1 MVLAKA
7 PKPPLGSHMPI
18 NPIQRT
24 HTQIHT
30 RIVEI
35 TRTAGAGAGA
45 DAAAALFPYA
55 SMPMPYPDHHGI
67 ASVTHQVYPHTNRLH
82 LHAHTN
88 YPTCLHAL
96 LFLSHSR
103 PRSLCMCCPFP
114 SLSHPPSAAVRR
126 RSSASFGPLLLA
138 CIASLRTSSWRASPA
153 GHRRCAHCKTAVAS
167 GSDSAAN
174 GAGAARCPIHVP
186 CLPLAGTWVHA
197 TTASIRTPPS
207 RSYCFAFS
215 PFRRPPES
223 SPYEQPA
230 QVPAGYSYT
239 HGPSAWMGLGRTLKS
254 LSHRPFAV
262 GPSAPG
268 PLSPAE
274 MRAALSKVAAQHAQH

>member
-7 PKPPLGSHMPI
+7 PKSPLGSHMPI

-24 HTQIHT
+24 HTQILHASLRLHVLLVLVLMPPLLYFPMHRCQCRTQTIMALHQLPTRFTHTQTGCICT
-30 RIVEI
+30 RIQTTQHACTLFSFSRILVL
-35 TRTAGAGAGA
+35 
-45 DAAAALFPYA
+45 ALFACAAPSPLSRA
-55 SMPMPYPDHHGI
+55 RRQLP
-67 ASVTHQVYPHTNRLH
+67 SVAVH
-82 LHAHTN
+82 L
-88 YPTCLHAL
+88 PPSAL
-96 LFLSHSR
+96 SCS
-103 PRSLCMCCPFP
+103 PA
-114 SLSHPPSAAVRR
+114 SHPPHIKLESLARCTPKMRALQDGRRLGQRQRCERR
-126 RSSASFGPLLLA
+126 RCCWVPDTCTL
-138 CIASLRTSSWRASPA
+138 PA
-153 GHRRCAHCKTAVAS
+153 
-167 GSDSAAN
+167 
-174 GAGAARCPIHVP
+174 
-186 CLPLAGTWVHA
+186 LAGTWVHA

-215 PFRRPPES
+215 PFRRPPGKQ
-223 SPYEQPA
+223 PIRAPA